1 MSMKVWEIVRKPSVV
16 VTGDT
21 PAVVVRAEMRY
32 NEEPIAV
39 VVESLKN
46 EKVIGFITWRE
57 IIQITS
63 HHSNLRAKD
72 IMVDEPLAN
81 INDSIDALFEEMKE
95 CKVYSVPVIDEKG
108 MLKGIL
114 TLADIVKGL
123 QQAGI
128 EPIAE
133 TVAEVMTTENVEKY
147 VTYPSEEITRVWSDF
162 VYHGVPGKVVL
173 RGKDEPIPVGIITPR
188 EMLITSRWFFHR
200 ESEHGLKSVA
210 KVRTIMLR
218 GTPAATPETP
228 IEYAAKIMAEND
240 LTVLPVIDDKGKL
253 VGILTIYD
261 VVHAYLEGAKPGRV
275 KPVKKVALPIPVKP
289 EERVTYATTRQVLE
303 QVVVAKPVT
312 VELIGLSAKD
322 IMEKELPA
330 ITINDTVEHAR
341 KLMIKT
347 KANYLLV
354 VDERGEVIGAVT
366 KWSML
371 RAIAAKGPIW
381 KRRIH
386 DKYFIEYVMDR
397 NLPKIPANASVEE
410 AAYMLVEAH
419 AEIGIVVDE
428 NNNIVGFVTKDD
440 IVKAYA
446 QQYAVRTR
454 VENLMMPG
462 RAGIVHPHH
471 SLHHAIK
478 KMQVFYLDALTV
490 YDGSRVIGVISANRL
505 PFVAFEDAVEGVKSR
520 RLIWVRKLVKGGP
533 RKGRYVKIT
542 PLLVIDATVPLPEN
556 ARVKPTDS
564 IVRVIELMEQY
575 NVDGIP
581 VVDEEGV
588 VRGVIC
594 KNDIIRDLARIAEER
609 RKRGLPVTIVQGRQT

>member
-16 VTGDT
+16 VTGDI
-21 PAVVVRAEMRY
+21 PATVVRAEMRY

-39 VVESLKN
+39 VIESPRN

-72 IMVDEPLAN
+72 IMIDEPLAN
-81 INDSIDALFEEMKE
+81 INDSIDVIFERMRESG
-95 CKVYSVPVIDEKG
+95 VYSIPVTDEKG
-108 MLKGIL
+108 MLKGVI

-133 TVAEVMTTENVEKY
+133 TVAEVMTAENIERY
-147 VTYPSEEITRVWSDF
+147 VTYPSTEITKVWSDF

-173 RGKDEPIPVGIITPR
+173 RSKDESVPVGVITPR
-188 EMLITSRWFFHR
+188 ELLMTSRWFFHR
-200 ESEHGLKSVA
+200 ESERGLKSVA
-210 KVRTIMLR
+210 KVRRIMLR

-253 VGILTIYD
+253 IGILTIYD
-261 VVHAYLEGAKPGRV
+261 VVYAYLEGAKPGRV
-275 KPVKKVALPIPVKP
+275 KPVKKIALPIPVKP
-289 EERVTYATTRQVLE
+289 EERVTYTTTRQVLE

-312 VELIGLSAKD
+312 VELIGLGVKD
-322 IMEKELPA
+322 VMRKELPA

-347 KANYLLV
+347 RSNYLVV
-354 VDERGEVIGAVT
+354 VDEKGEIIGAVT

-371 RAIAAKGPIW
+371 RAIAVKGPIW

-419 AEIGIVVDE
+419 AEIGIVVDK
-428 NNNIVGFVTKDD
+428 NDNIVGFVTKDD

-446 QQYAVRTR
+446 QHYAVRTR

-462 RAGIVHPHH
+462 RVGIVHPHH
-471 SLHHAIK
+471 SLYHAIK

-490 YDGSRVIGVISANRL
+490 YDGSKIIGVISANRL
-505 PFVAFEDAVEGVKSR
+505 PFVAFEDAVEGIKSR

-533 RKGRYVKIT
+533 RRGRYVKVT
-542 PLLVIDATVPLPEN
+542 PLLVIDATVQLPEN
-556 ARVKPTDS
+556 ARVRPSDS
-564 IVRVIELMEQY
+564 IAKVIELMERY

-581 VVDEEGV
+581 VVDEEGAV
-588 VRGVIC
+588 KGVIC
-594 KNDIIRDLARIAEER
+594 KNDIVRDLARIVEER

>member
-1 MSMKVWEIVRKPSVV
+1 MSMKVWEIVRKPTVV
-16 VTGDT
+16 VSGDT
-21 PAVVVRAEMRY
+21 PATVVRAEMRY

-39 VVESLKN
+39 VVESPKS

-63 HHSNLRAKD
+63 HYSHLRAKD
-72 IMVDEPLAN
+72 IMVNELVAN
-81 INDSIDALFEEMKE
+81 INDSVDVVFEKMREAG
-95 CKVYSVPVIDEKG
+95 VYGVPVVDENG
-108 MLKGIL
+108 VLKGVI
-114 TLADIVKGL
+114 TLADIVRGL
-123 QQAGI
+123 QQAGM

-133 TVAEVMTTENVEKY
+133 TVAEVMTVDIEKY
-147 VTYPSEEITRVWSDF
+147 VAYPTEEVTKVWSDF

-173 RGKDEPIPVGIITPR
+173 RSRDEPIPIGIITPR
-188 EMLITSRWFFHR
+188 EMLMTSRWFFHR
-200 ESEHGLKSVA
+200 ESERGLKSVA
-210 KVRTIMLR
+210 KVRAIMLR

-240 LTVLPVIDDKGKL
+240 LTILPVVDDKGKL

-261 VVHAYLEGAKPGRV
+261 VARAYLEGAKPGRV
-275 KPVKKVALPIPVKP
+275 KPTKKAVLPIPVKP
-289 EERVTYATTRQVLE
+289 EERVTYATTQQVLE
-303 QVVVAKPVT
+303 QVAVAKPVT
-312 VELIGLSAKD
+312 VELIGLSVKD
-322 IMEKELPA
+322 IMRQELPA

-341 KLMIKT
+341 KLMIRT
-347 KANYLLV
+347 KSNYLVV
-354 VDERGEVIGAVT
+354 VDEKGEVIGAVT

-371 RAIAAKGPIW
+371 RAIATKGPIW
-381 KRRIH
+381 KRRVR
-386 DKYFIEYVMDR
+386 DRYFIEYVMDK

-419 AEIGIVVDE
+419 AEMGIVVDE
-428 NNNIVGFVTKDD
+428 NENIIGFVTKDD

-446 QQYAVRTR
+446 QQYAVKTK

-505 PFVAFEDAVEGVKSR
+505 PFVALEDAVEGIKSR

-533 RKGRYVKIT
+533 RKGRYVKVT
-542 PLLVIDATVPLPEN
+542 PLLVIDATVLLPED
-556 ARVKPTDS
+556 ARVRPSDS
-564 IVRVIELMEQY
+564 VAKAIELMEQY

-588 VRGVIC
+588 VKGVIC
-594 KNDIIRDLARIAEER
+594 KNDIIRDLARTAEER
-609 RKRGLPVTIVQGRQT
+609 RKRGLPVTIIQSRQT